1 MTKLQTI
8 SHNHISLECRCGH
21 GALVSVKQLLEK
33 LQPCITVQQVVA
45 KARYTKCGALGA
57 QDKNNKV
64 IGAWAIGIGLATV
77 FAIIT
82 AIAGAEAEVIWG
94 QFVVWPFLVFMLLEV
109 DKPKK

>member
-1 MTKLQTI
+1 MKRTTRIFTKPIRNQYGAKTGWVAIFGLA
-8 SHNHISLECRCGH
+8 HI
-21 GALVSVKQLLEK
+21 Q
-33 LQPCITVQQVVA
+33 
-45 KARYTKCGALGA
+45 
-57 QDKNNKV
+57 NNKV